1 MIGSTDQ
8 FRQALIEAVLRAD
21 TEYASGFSE
30 QRFAAIAPGMTTTEV
45 AGRVGAPLAQWWDY
59 STDPNGP
66 CRVLRFEGD
75 VVVEWRDFAH
85 CTPAGI
91 QRGMTMQDALRQ
103 LGPPRGAIWQYSRSR
118 SGGWFHAGTVF
129 FYDGKVEEILRR
141 WSPAESP

>member
-45 AGRVGAPLAQWWDY
+45 AGRVGAPLAQRWDY

-85 CTPAGI
+85 CTPADI

-103 LGPPRGAIWQYSRSR
+103 LGPPRGAIWQYSR